1 MSIAF
6 TSGEP
11 SGIGPDIALIYAQ
24 QERHEDLLVY
34 GDPDVLINRAKLLNL
49 PISLMEHKTRKAN
62 ELSIYPIKTKSKVE
76 PGKLNPDNSDY
87 VLSLIR
93 HATKDCVNKD
103 CGGMLT
109 GPINKAVINLSLIHI

>member
-24 QERHEDLLVY
+24 KERSEDLIVY

-49 PISLMEHKTRKAN
+49 PISLKEHKTRKAN
-62 ELSIYPIKTKSKVE
+62 ELSIFPIKTKSKVE

-93 HATKDCVNKD
+93 HATNDC
-103 CGGMLT
+103 
-109 GPINKAVINLSLIHI
+109 INKICSGI